1 MKTIHHGK
9 KYEVGGSIGVILAL
23 YVRTVLQLISQVGQ
37 PEHNPESEISLL
49 LSSYCTTYS
58 LHTVPK
64 IMEIYAKRSI
74 QSRIEQMHPFTST
87 VQELAQ
93 KTDWYRCICSNRDM
107 LGFYAG
113 ILIIFG
119 VVYLILFCSLLETN
133 SSQCQLLTASFTWSN
148 FIIVR
153 PRAVDLDP
161 YGSAFILPP
170 GSSSRRDKSS
180 NKNRKKARKSQ
191 IL

>member
-58 LHTVPK
+58 LYTVPK

-93 KTDWYRCICSNRDM
+93 KTD
-107 LGFYAG
+107 
-113 ILIIFG
+113 
-119 VVYLILFCSLLETN
+119 
-133 SSQCQLLTASFTWSN
+133 
-148 FIIVR
+148 
-153 PRAVDLDP
+153 
-161 YGSAFILPP
+161 
-170 GSSSRRDKSS
+170 
-180 NKNRKKARKSQ
+180 
-191 IL
+191 